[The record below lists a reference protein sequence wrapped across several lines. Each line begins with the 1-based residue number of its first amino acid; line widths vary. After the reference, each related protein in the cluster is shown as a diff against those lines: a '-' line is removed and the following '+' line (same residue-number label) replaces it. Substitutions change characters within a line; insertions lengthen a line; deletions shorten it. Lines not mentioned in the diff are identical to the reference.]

1 MFEVAEAYEVMMGR
15 WSRQLAP
22 LFVEFAGVRDGERV
36 LDVGCGTGSL
46 SATLVRVTGAS
57 KIVGIDPSKGFIEY
71 ARTLVTDP
79 RVTFEL
85 EDAQELPYAD
95 GSFDRCMALLIVNF
109 VPDAPKA
116 ANEMRRVTR
125 KGGVV
130 ATTMWDG
137 SRAHELTRCFWNAAV
152 AIDPT
157 AKRPAERRGSY
168 GSAEALL
175 DLLKGAGLTDI
186 EVTDLTITGYQS
198 QKGKALMAFVW
209 RDFRKMT
216 VLRCASSCGKIF
228 SVPVPP
234 DHLRFRPRR
243 GGERDSDCLL
253 IVAGNSLGGRSV
265 RLG

>member
-1 MFEVAEAYEVMMGR
+1 MYEVADAYEVEMGR

-85 EDAQELPYAD
+85 GDAQELPYAD
-95 GSFDRCMALLIVNF
+95 GSFDRCMALLIVHF

-168 GSAEALL
+168 GSAEALS

-186 EVTDLTITGYQS
+186 EVTDLTMPCQLSSFDDYWLPVTEWQGPSGAYLARLSEDDRAALRERLRQDLLGNRADGPFTLEAKAWAV
-198 QKGKALMAFVW
+198 KGIA
-209 RDFRKMT
+209 T
-216 VLRCASSCGKIF
+216 VY
-228 SVPVPP
+228 
-234 DHLRFRPRR
+234 
-243 GGERDSDCLL
+243 
-253 IVAGNSLGGRSV
+253 
-265 RLG
+265 

>member
-22 LFVEFAGVRDGERV
+22 LFVEFVGVRDGERV

-46 SATLVRVTGAS
+46 SATLARVTGAS

-71 ARTLVTDP
+71 ARTQVTDP

-85 EDAQELPYAD
+85 GDAQELPYAD

-125 KGGVV
+125 NQEVWLRRQCGTAVGL
-130 ATTMWDG
+130 MSSLG
-137 SRAHELTRCFWNAAV
+137 CFWDAAV

-168 GSAEALL
+168 GSAEALS

-186 EVTDLTITGYQS
+186 EVTDLTMPCQFSSFDDYWLPVTEGQGPSGAYLARLSEDDRAALRERLRQDLLGNRADGPFTL
-198 QKGKALMAFVW
+198 QAKAWAVKGIA
-209 RDFRKMT
+209 T
-216 VLRCASSCGKIF
+216 V
-228 SVPVPP
+228 
-234 DHLRFRPRR
+234 
-243 GGERDSDCLL
+243 
-253 IVAGNSLGGRSV
+253 
-265 RLG
+265 

>member
-71 ARTLVTDP
+71 ARTLVTEP

-85 EDAQELPYAD
+85 GDAQELPYAD

-109 VPDAPKA
+109 IPDAPKA
-116 ANEMRRVTR
+116 TKEMRRVTR
-125 KGGVV
+125 SGGMI

-137 SRAHELTRCFWNAAV
+137 GRTHELTGCFWNAAV

-168 GSAEALL
+168 GSAEALS

-186 EVTDLTITGYQS
+186 EVTDLTMPCQFSSFDDYWLPVTEGQGPSGAYLARLSEDDRAALRERLRQDLLGNRADGPFTL
-198 QKGKALMAFVW
+198 QAKAWAVKGIA
-209 RDFRKMT
+209 T
-216 VLRCASSCGKIF
+216 V
-228 SVPVPP
+228 
-234 DHLRFRPRR
+234 
-243 GGERDSDCLL
+243 
-253 IVAGNSLGGRSV
+253 
-265 RLG
+265 

>member
-85 EDAQELPYAD
+85 GDAQELPYAD

-130 ATTMWDG
+130 AMTMWDG

-168 GSAEALL
+168 GSAEALS

-186 EVTDLTITGYQS
+186 EVIDLTMPCQFSSFDDYWLPVTEWQGPSGAYLARLSEDDRAALRERLRQDLLGNRADGPFTL
-198 QKGKALMAFVW
+198 QAKAWAVKGIA
-209 RDFRKMT
+209 T
-216 VLRCASSCGKIF
+216 VY
-228 SVPVPP
+228 
-234 DHLRFRPRR
+234 
-243 GGERDSDCLL
+243 
-253 IVAGNSLGGRSV
+253 
-265 RLG
+265 

>member
-1 MFEVAEAYEVMMGR
+1 MLRSGERSHYGAPLEEKADSPFTHKVVKHRVEADECAKSGGPMFEVAEAYEVMMGR

-85 EDAQELPYAD
+85 GDAQELPYAD

-125 KGGVV
+125 KEV
-130 ATTMWDG
+130 WL
-137 SRAHELTRCFWNAAV
+137 RRRCGTAVGLMSSLAAF
-152 AIDPT
+152 
-157 AKRPAERRGSY
+157 G
-168 GSAEALL
+168 
-175 DLLKGAGLTDI
+175 
-186 EVTDLTITGYQS
+186 
-198 QKGKALMAFVW
+198 M
-209 RDFRKMT
+209 
-216 VLRCASSCGKIF
+216 
-228 SVPVPP
+228 
-234 DHLRFRPRR
+234 PR
-243 GGERDSDCLL
+243 
-253 IVAGNSLGGRSV
+253 
-265 RLG
+265 

>member
-71 ARTLVTDP
+71 ARTLVTDS

-85 EDAQELPYAD
+85 GDAQELPYAD
-95 GSFDRCMALLIVNF
+95 GSFDRCMALLIVHF

-168 GSAEALL
+168 GSAEALS

-186 EVTDLTITGYQS
+186 EVTDLTMPCQFSSFDDYWLPVTEGQGPSGAYLARLSEDDRAALRERLRQDLLGNRADGPFTL
-198 QKGKALMAFVW
+198 QAKAWAVKGIA
-209 RDFRKMT
+209 T
-216 VLRCASSCGKIF
+216 V
-228 SVPVPP
+228 
-234 DHLRFRPRR
+234 
-243 GGERDSDCLL
+243 
-253 IVAGNSLGGRSV
+253 
-265 RLG
+265 

>member
-85 EDAQELPYAD
+85 GDAQELPYAD

-116 ANEMRRVTR
+116 ANEMRRVTGPEASLQR
-125 KGGVV
+125 
-130 ATTMWDG
+130 
-137 SRAHELTRCFWNAAV
+137 RCGTAV
-152 AIDPT
+152 A
-157 AKRPAERRGSY
+157 
-168 GSAEALL
+168 
-175 DLLKGAGLTDI
+175 
-186 EVTDLTITGYQS
+186 
-198 QKGKALMAFVW
+198 LMSSLAAFG
-209 RDFRKMT
+209 M
-216 VLRCASSCGKIF
+216 
-228 SVPVPP
+228 
-234 DHLRFRPRR
+234 PR
-243 GGERDSDCLL
+243 
-253 IVAGNSLGGRSV
+253 
-265 RLG
+265 

>member
-85 EDAQELPYAD
+85 GDAQELPYAD

-130 ATTMWDG
+130 AMTMWDG

-168 GSAEALL
+168 GSAEALS

-186 EVTDLTITGYQS
+186 EVTDLTMPCQFSSFDDYWLPVTEWQGPSGAYLARLSEDDRAALRERLRQDLLGNRADGPFTL
-198 QKGKALMAFVW
+198 QAKAWALKGIA
-209 RDFRKMT
+209 T
-216 VLRCASSCGKIF
+216 VY
-228 SVPVPP
+228 
-234 DHLRFRPRR
+234 
-243 GGERDSDCLL
+243 
-253 IVAGNSLGGRSV
+253 
-265 RLG
+265 